1 MKNTSNLLKTHA
13 QIFEIFCAEL
23 LLWSKTH
30 NITGYKTKADIMQ
43 NIADSIAPLEFI
55 SDFQIALDIG
65 SGCGFPAIPLAISL
79 PQCEFILVE
88 PQIKRASFLNII
100 AINLN
105 LKNIRI
111 LKSRIEDISTLPKI
125 DLITS
130 RAFAKPSTI
139 IELSARFLDKN
150 GHFLL
155 YTKSAESIAKNA
167 EDTNIIDFGA
177 KFFYKSKSEALQWE
191 NY

>member
-1 MKNTSNLLKTHA
+1 MKNTSNLLKNYA
-13 QIFEIFCAEL
+13 KEFEIFCDEL
-23 LLWSKTH
+23 LVWSKTH

-43 NIADSIAPLEFI
+43 NIADSIAPLGFI
-55 SDFQIALDIG
+55 GDFQTALDIG

-105 LKNIRI
+105 LNNIRI
-111 LKSRIEDISTLPKI
+111 LKNRIEEISTLPKI

-130 RAFAKPSTI
+130 RALAKPSKI
-139 IELSARFLDKN
+139 IALGARFLDEN

-155 YTKSAESIAKNA
+155 YKKSAKSSADFNAKSAESA
-167 EDTNIIDFGA
+167 
-177 KFFYKSKSEALQWE
+177 FFYKSKQKALKWE